1 MKLNPQLNL
10 VIPIEQDTGIVYIH
24 ATPPS
29 TEVFDRY
36 FLPISKTF
44 AEIYNSGL
52 GITAGPRVAAK
63 YLKKVS
69 VEMGAWDGASGV
81 EAGLVN
87 EIRRLAN
94 VIGTGGEVIPF
105 QDAVDKKLI
114 DAEDLDEVENALSFF
129 CVASLMHL
137 RRERRPVLEGA
148 AALWGAQ
155 ITSLDCMAFRDSLR
169 TSTAAESTGATATT
183 VPVPPG
189 ALPIP
194 S

>member
-1 MKLNPQLNL
+1 MKLNQSLNL
-10 VIPIEQDTGIVYIH
+10 VIPIEQDGGTIYVH

-29 TEVFDRY
+29 AEVFDRY

-63 YLKKVS
+63 YLRKIS
-69 VEMGAWDGASGV
+69 MEMGVWEGTNGV

-94 VIGTGGEVIPF
+94 VIGIDGQIIPL
-105 QDAVDKKLI
+105 QDIINKKELDK
-114 DAEDLDEVENALSFF
+114 DNLDEVENALSFF
-129 CVASLMHL
+129 SVASVMHL
-137 RRERRPVLEGA
+137 KKERGPVLNGA

-155 ITSLDCMAFRDSLR
+155 ITSLDCTAFRDSLR
-169 TSTAAESTGATATT
+169 TLTGAENTGGTPTAE
-183 VPVPPG
+183 PVQAVG
-189 ALPIP
+189 LPIP